1 MQFSGDD
8 DRVDRRI
15 IDGSRS
21 VDGACAEVD
30 GACAEVDGACA
41 EVDGACAEVD
51 GACAEVDGAC
61 AEVVGACAADS
72 DAEFDVSDAM
82 NSSDSD
88 IETFANDDSLDDMN
102 DMTLGT
108 GLADWATRN
117 ACSRKG
123 LNEMLDLLRSHG
135 HRLPKDARTLLHT
148 PRNVQTV
155 DKCGGQYIYYGM
167 ESGILRDMA
176 QSDFHPADN
185 HIKVNINIDGVPLY
199 KSRNIQFWPILCSV
213 DRFEP
218 FIVAL
223 FCGSSKP
230 NPVDEFLHDFIQEAQ
245 ELKDTGL
252 FFGNTTYHVTV
263 NAFICDAPARAFLK
277 RIR

>member
-1 MQFSGDD
+1 MAYLKKWRQCHAEVEALAEQSSDDTMDVHDMQFSGD

-30 GACAEVDGACA
+30 GACAEVDGT
-41 EVDGACAEVD
+41 
-51 GACAEVDGAC
+51 C

-155 DKCGGQYIYYGM
+155 DKCGGQYIYIYIM
-167 ESGILRDMA
+167 VWNLVYSAIWPNLTFIL
-176 QSDFHPADN
+176 
-185 HIKVNINIDGVPLY
+185 LTTT
-199 KSRNIQFWPILCSV
+199 
-213 DRFEP
+213 
-218 FIVAL
+218 
-223 FCGSSKP
+223 SK
-230 NPVDEFLHDFIQEAQ
+230 
-245 ELKDTGL
+245 
-252 FFGNTTYHVTV
+252 
-263 NAFICDAPARAFLK
+263 
-277 RIR
+277 